1 MPIDRDR
8 KKRIDSLLAFINEDS
23 GQFRHVVLDRFSYES
38 GISRRTCQEYLSILV
53 SLGRV
58 KLTDSN
64 WQSHPY
70 VGPVKGAE

>member
-1 MPIDRDR
+1 MPVDMDR
-8 KKRIDSLLAFINEDS
+8 KGRIDSLLDFIKENG
-23 GQFRHVVLDRFSYES
+23 GQYRHVVLDKFSYGS

-64 WQSHPY
+64 WQGH
-70 VGPVKGAE
+70 